1 MSNSE
6 NIIKSLELISS
17 MMVQKEDSV
26 FYKAAALLRSYEK
39 EISELKAELKEVRN
53 DEL

>member
-6 NIIKSLELISS
+6 NIIKSLELISN
-17 MMVQKEDSV
+17 MTVQKEDSV
-26 FYKAAALLRSYEK
+26 FYKAATLLRSYEK
-39 EISELKAELKEVRN
+39 EIAELKEVRN